1 MDKAEEIDDRALIGR
16 CQQGD
21 KASFGQL
28 VEKYMK
34 RAYFTALGL
43 VGDHEVALD
52 LSQDAFV
59 RAYRSIH
66 KFDADRNFFTW
77 YYQILRN
84 LCFNYWRDHARHARP
99 FSEIGNGEIESIID
113 LAQDS
118 EKLAEQNEMKVALWR
133 AMNELRPHE
142 REIIVLKD
150 FQELSYQQIAEA
162 LNCPIGTVM
171 SRLFTAR
178 KALKQKLEHFFD
190 D

>member
-1 MDKAEEIDDRALIGR
+1 MNKAEENEDHALIEL
-16 CQQGD
+16 CQRGD
-21 KASFGQL
+21 KASFGKL
-28 VEKYMK
+28 VEKYMQ

-43 VGDHEVALD
+43 IGDHEIALD

-66 KFDADRNFFTW
+66 KFVPEQNFFTW

-84 LCFNYWRDHARHARP
+84 LCFNYWRDHARHARS
-99 FSEIGNGEIESIID
+99 FSEIGALDIETIVD
-113 LAQDS
+113 TDQNS
-118 EKLAEQNEMKVALWR
+118 EKLAEQNEMKQALWQ
-133 AMNELRPHE
+133 AMNELKPHE

-150 FQELSYQQIAEA
+150 FQELTYQQIAEA

-178 KALKQKLEHFFD
+178 KALKQKLERFFND
-190 D
+190 